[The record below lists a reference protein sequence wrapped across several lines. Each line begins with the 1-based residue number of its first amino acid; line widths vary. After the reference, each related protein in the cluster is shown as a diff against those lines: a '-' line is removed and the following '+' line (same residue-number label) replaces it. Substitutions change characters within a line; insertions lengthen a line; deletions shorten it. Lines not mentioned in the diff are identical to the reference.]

1 MFDVSLTEL
10 MVIGVVALIVIG
22 PERLPRVART
32 AGHLLG
38 RLQRY
43 VNAVKS
49 DINREMHI
57 EDLRRFEQQVK
68 NDVQSI
74 ESSVQQ
80 EMQSIDS
87 SVESSL
93 TETTPV
99 TGGDAV
105 PPAPT
110 FDPAAAPHVA
120 TSATPATMDSKSA
133 NV

>member
-43 VNAVKS
+43 VNAVKA

-74 ESSVQQ
+74 ESSVHQ
-80 EMQSIDS
+80 EIQEIEQ
-87 SVESSL
+87 SVEKSAPELAPVL
-93 TETTPV
+93 TDTA
-99 TGGDAV
+99 DAV
-105 PPAPT
+105 PPAPAIE
-110 FDPAAAPHVA
+110 PVAPVM
-120 TSATPATMDSKSA
+120 SVTPANIDSKPA
-133 NV
+133 NA